1 MADSTLARIFSK
13 SPASSVRSRPRAPGC
28 GVGSGLFHQLHAELL
43 AGGLHDGQTAGHGL
57 ISQMTG
63 EGNVH
68 EGVAAQLVSGADD
81 QITTGH
87 EVVVADQVGSGAD
100 LGQILVGLTG
110 DADNVGAGFLDLAE
124 SLGGA
129 GNSLVHDDG
138 LHVGIRGQVHD
149 VLDGGLQLLG
159 EVVGIDGQRDHIL
172 AILRLES
179 LGAAAV
185 ILRLRDGTGHDTD
198 LVGAVLL
205 PPPLLATTCW
215 YSASKSRIFKM
226 PSSFTSPTWRSNAGS
241 SWNAPIGTR
250 VARYS

>member
-1 MADSTLARIFSK
+1 MRIVGAEVSGVLAILLNPFRNLLQNVSL
-13 SPASSVRSRPRAPGC
+13 SARHANVRG

-172 AILRLES
+172 AILSLES

-185 ILRLRDGTGHDTD
+185 VLGLRDGTGHDTD
-198 LVGAVLL
+198 LVGGGSIAAIVAVVVTIAVSCGGVVA
-205 PPPLLATTCW
+205 ATCRQGEHHGQRQQQ
-215 YSASKSRIFKM
+215 A
-226 PSSFTSPTWRSNAGS
+226 
-241 SWNAPIGTR
+241 
-250 VARYS
+250 